1 MSQKNKVKQDLT
13 IWNDKIENSKEC
25 VQHFKATMEFS
36 NSDSNADKMEIY
48 DSVRQRLSEIYKDE
62 PEVSLVHL
70 LLTTSFLRYSKRVY

>member
-13 IWNDKIENSKEC
+13 IWDDKIENSKDC

-36 NSDSNADKMEIY
+36 NSDSIADKMEIY

-70 LLTTSFLRYSKRVY
+70 LLTTSFLRYSKGVY